1 MKQPML
7 GRAAITAAEQ
17 AGQYHSLGPV
27 YAGIGA
33 VGDFSVE
40 LGFQTGEGR
49 EQQRSGIGFY
59 MRSDHIAKR
68 YVTLI
73 I

>member
-1 MKQPML
+1 MF
-7 GRAAITAAEQ
+7 GTAAIAAAER

-27 YAGIGA
+27 YAGIGT

-40 LGFQTGEGR
+40 LGFQTGEGQ

-59 MRSDHIAKR
+59 LRSDHIAKR